1 MQNQQFLAYLTYEST
16 LKKFQDNKFK
26 FLYYY
31 NNKYTLNTFA
41 YNEKMQYIVLQCV
54 MFVLIYLF
62 FLSMFRIRIIVNK
75 YRQKSLVKFRDLLII
90 FRTKLSLILN
100 EMFVQV

>member
-41 YNEKMQYIVLQCV
+41 YNKKMQYITVCYV
-54 MFVLIYLF
+54 CAYLF
-62 FLSMFRIRIIVNK
+62 
-75 YRQKSLVKFRDLLII
+75 I
-90 FRTKLSLILN
+90 FFIN
-100 EMFVQV
+100 VQNQNNC

>member
-1 MQNQQFLAYLTYEST
+1 MQNQQFLTYLTYEFT

-31 NNKYTLNTFA
+31 NNKYILNTFA

-54 MFVLIYLF
+54 MLIYLF

-75 YRQKSLVKFRDLLII
+75 YRQKSLAKFRDLLII
-90 FRTKLSLILN
+90 FRRKY
-100 EMFVQV
+100 

>member
-1 MQNQQFLAYLTYEST
+1 MQNQQFLAYLTYEFT

-31 NNKYTLNTFA
+31 NNKYILNTFA

-54 MFVLIYLF
+54 MLIYLF

-75 YRQKSLVKFRDLLII
+75 YRQKSLAKFRDLLII
-90 FRTKLSLILN
+90 FRRKY
-100 EMFVQV
+100 